1 MPIFKIIIATTT
13 RNRPKMLIN
22 LYKSLSGLE
31 IPSNID
37 VEFLIVENNRTSTSE
52 NWLHEIRSSISPSAV
67 VYILETSIGI
77 SCARNRALDYTQEA
91 GADFLAFVDDDEFVE
106 PDWLKQLFAEQ
117 QRRDLD
123 LVGSPVRP
131 VPQNSK
137 LSLWQRFVWSGVERN
152 GTRAEDRA
160 RRKWQENKA
169 DTIKIA
175 TGSWLGRIDFF
186 RRTGLRFD
194 SKLGLTGGED
204 WNLWLEAK
212 KHGAKTGWAPD
223 AIVYET
229 VPHCRISF
237 SYHFRRNRDHN
248 ATEFTLLYSKSPR
261 RAWMRLPSR
270 ILSRVWKLLT
280 AILTLPFRG
289 GQALISLAMALGGI
303 VGLVQACCG
312 KQQLHYKETTGS

>member
-22 LYKSLSGLE
+22 LYKSLGDLE

-52 NWLHEIRSSISPSAV
+52 SWLHEIRSSISPSAV

-77 SCARNRALDYTQEA
+77 SCARNRALDYAQEA

-175 TGSWLGRIDFF
+175 TGSWLGR
-186 RRTGLRFD
+186 
-194 SKLGLTGGED
+194 
-204 WNLWLEAK
+204 
-212 KHGAKTGWAPD
+212 
-223 AIVYET
+223 
-229 VPHCRISF
+229 
-237 SYHFRRNRDHN
+237 
-248 ATEFTLLYSKSPR
+248 
-261 RAWMRLPSR
+261 
-270 ILSRVWKLLT
+270 
-280 AILTLPFRG
+280 
-289 GQALISLAMALGGI
+289 
-303 VGLVQACCG
+303 
-312 KQQLHYKETTGS
+312 